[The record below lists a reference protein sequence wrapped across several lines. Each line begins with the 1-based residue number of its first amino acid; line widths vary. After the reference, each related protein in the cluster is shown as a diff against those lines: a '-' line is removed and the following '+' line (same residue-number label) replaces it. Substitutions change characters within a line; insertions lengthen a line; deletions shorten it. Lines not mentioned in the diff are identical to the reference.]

1 MPPKLPCPRFSRPL
15 NPRAVKRR
23 DPFQEIASGLRSCSH
38 PTRLGQIHAHLIT
51 TGLILSPAMAGKL
64 VAALSASPSP
74 SGASAAHSVA
84 RGIEGLDSF
93 TWNAVIRGYLE
104 RNDPKNA
111 ILVYTQLRGLNVAVD
126 SYTVLFVIKGCGSI
140 PAIDGGKLMHAQI
153 FKLGFA
159 SEIIVQTALL
169 NMYVAFDEI
178 QSMQKV
184 FDEMPLRDVVA
195 WNSLIASY
203 IGRNYPK
210 EALEVARAMVCDDVS
225 VNEVS
230 AVSIL
235 SACSALKASREGKS
249 VHGYLLKN
257 DVDLDV
263 FVQNALIGMYSKC
276 GSLSNACRI
285 FHSMATRNVVSW
297 TTMIHGYACNGY
309 FNEALS
315 VYRQMESADVRPDE
329 VTLLSVISVC
339 SELGSSELG
348 EWIAL
353 IVEKCGPKRERTAL
367 ANALMGMHAKCG
379 NILKA
384 CQMFDGMKER
394 TLITWTTMIQA
405 LAMHGHGV
413 GALMRFVQMQ
423 RQGLK
428 PDGVVFL
435 CVLFACSHAGLVEYA
450 RKCFDLMIKEYNIKP
465 WMEHCG
471 CMVDLLCRAGLVEDA
486 FDFVAKMP
494 VEPDMILWRMLLL
507 ACQSQG
513 RSELVSQVMHHV
525 HESGPKSS
533 EDYVLMSNLRASV
546 AEWDVAKEV
555 REEMKQRGVTKE
567 VPGSSFLEVDESVHG
582 S

>member
-1 MPPKLPCPRFSRPL
+1 MPPKPPCPRFSRFL
-15 NPRAVKRR
+15 NSSAIKHL
-23 DPFQEIASGLRSCSH
+23 DPSREIASRLQSCKRATH
-38 PTRLGQIHAHLIT
+38 LDQMHAHLTT
-51 TGLILSPAMAGKL
+51 TGLLLDPVVAGKL
-64 VAALSASPSP
+64 VAALSASSSP
-74 SGASAAHSVA
+74 SAASAAHSVA

-104 RNDPKNA
+104 RNDPQNA
-111 ILVYTQLRGLNVAVD
+111 VLVYSHLRGLNRTVD
-126 SYTVLFVIKGCGSI
+126 SYTVLFVIKACGLI
-140 PAIDGGKLMHAQI
+140 PAIDRGKLMHAQI
-153 FKLGFA
+153 LKMGFV

-169 NMYVAFDEI
+169 NMYAVFDEI
-178 QSMQKV
+178 PSMQKV
-184 FDEMPLRDVVA
+184 FDEMPRRDLVA

-203 IGRNYPK
+203 IGRNCSK
-210 EALEVARAMVCDDVS
+210 EALEVARAMVCDNVS
-225 VNEVS
+225 MNEVT

-235 SACSALKASREGKS
+235 SACSALRASREGKS

-257 DVDLDV
+257 DINLDV

-276 GSLSNACRI
+276 GSLLNACRI
-285 FHSMATRNVVSW
+285 FRSMATRNVVSW
-297 TTMIHGYACNGY
+297 TVMIDGYAWNGH

-315 VYRQMESADVRPDE
+315 IYRQMESANVRPDE

-348 EWIAL
+348 EWITL
-353 IVEKCGPKRERTAL
+353 IVEKCGPKRERTTL
-367 ANALMGMHAKCG
+367 ANALMRMHAKCG

-384 CQMFDGMKER
+384 CQIFNGMKER

-405 LAMHGHGV
+405 LAMHGHGRA
-413 GALMRFVQMQ
+413 ALMRFVQMQ

-450 RKCFDLMIKEYNIKP
+450 RKCFNLMIKEFNVKP

-486 FDFVAKMP
+486 FDFVANMP
-494 VEPDMILWRMLLL
+494 VEPDMILWRMLLV
-507 ACQSQG
+507 ACQNQG
-513 RSELVSQVMHHV
+513 RPELVSQVMDHI
-525 HESGPKSS
+525 HELGPKSS
-533 EDYVLMSNLRASV
+533 EDYVLMSNVCASV
-546 AEWDVAKEV
+546 AEWDVVKEV

-567 VPGSSFLEVDESVHG
+567 VPGSSFLEVDENVHT